1 MEPEF
6 NQEDLDSLIKEALAA
21 PSNPLHPKSG
31 LHVGFMETDMLEL
44 LSQHLSN
51 KLPVSSIAE
60 IYKDLRVDL
69 LSRKSKANLKDLHTV
84 TLNCKKCE
92 LQGTSP
98 ELPKWNVKDPDV
110 LFILDNPSLDQDSV
124 TLFLNSLKE
133 AGFQSSRVCLT
144 YVNRCPV
151 KRKYTN
157 QEVFNCSPY
166 LHHEIQLLNPKLIV
180 TLGSV
185 PLISLLGV
193 DVKLKEYRGNLI
205 WLGYWPIIPTYSP
218 TYILKNGQTF
228 QDQFNSDIKSAHNF
242 STKDKTSHDSRH
254 MV

>member
-1 MEPEF
+1 MDSEF
-6 NQEDLDSLIKEALAA
+6 NQEDLDSLIKEALSA

-44 LSQHLSN
+44 LNNHLSN
-51 KLPVSSIAE
+51 KLPESAIAE
-60 IYKDLRVDL
+60 IYQDLRVDL
-69 LSRKSKANLKDLHTV
+69 LSRKSNNQLKDLHTV
-84 TLNCKKCE
+84 ILNCKKCE
-92 LQGTSP
+92 MQQTSP

-110 LFILDNPSLDQDSV
+110 LFILDNPSLDQESV
-124 TLFLNSLKE
+124 NFLLSSLKE
-133 AGFQSSRVCLT
+133 ANFDSTKVCLT

-180 TLGSV
+180 TLGSS
-185 PLISLLGV
+185 PLISLLGL
-193 DVKLKEYRGNLI
+193 DVKLKEYRGNLL

-218 TYILKNGQTF
+218 IYAIKNGQNL
-228 QDQFNSDIKSAHNF
+228 QDQFISDIKSAYKH
-242 STKDKTSHDSRH
+242 STKE
-254 MV
+254 

>member
-1 MEPEF
+1 MDSEF
-6 NQEDLDSLIKEALAA
+6 NQEDLDSLIKEALSA

-44 LSQHLSN
+44 LNTHLSN
-51 KLPVSSIAE
+51 KLPESAIAE
-60 IYKDLRVDL
+60 IYQDLRVDL
-69 LSRKSKANLKDLHTV
+69 LSRKSNNQLKDLHTV
-84 TLNCKKCE
+84 ILNCKKCE
-92 LQGTSP
+92 MQQTSP

-110 LFILDNPSLDQDSV
+110 LFILDNPSLDQESV
-124 TLFLNSLKE
+124 NFLLSSLKE
-133 AGFQSSRVCLT
+133 ANFDSTKVCLT

-180 TLGSV
+180 TLGSS
-185 PLISLLGV
+185 PLISLLGL
-193 DVKLKEYRGNLI
+193 DVKLKEYRGNLL

-218 TYILKNGQTF
+218 IYAIKNGQNL
-228 QDQFNSDIKSAHNF
+228 QDQFISDIKSAYKH
-242 STKDKTSHDSRH
+242 STKE
-254 MV
+254 